1 MSTYYKYVERSV
13 DDQINW
19 AEVGKNMSD
28 MLKQEA
34 AAREAKKAEI
44 DEKSRQFGTKLSNA
58 PTGDY
63 DAGNTFAAE
72 YANGMQQYRL
82 MQDRMLKNGTLSLR
96 DYARNRAN
104 STDGTTQ
111 MFDLAKEYQAE
122 YSEKMKRWEG

>member
-28 MLKQEA
+28 MLKNEA

-44 DEKSRQFGTKLSNA
+44 NEASRQFGLDLSNA

-63 DAGNTFAAE
+63 DAGNTFCCRICKRNARVQTNARPYVKKRYIKFE
-72 YANGMQQYRL
+72 RL
-82 MQDRMLKNGTLSLR
+82 CT
-96 DYARNRAN
+96 
-104 STDGTTQ
+104 
-111 MFDLAKEYQAE
+111 
-122 YSEKMKRWEG
+122 